1 MNETLLQQVKDQV
14 LLDWTCFGVCFFL
27 ILILLLFQTAVS
39 ANGTARESAVP
50 KVWYTCRIYLGGG
63 KGTHGE

>member
-1 MNETLLQQVKDQV
+1 MKHYSSRSKTRFYWTGRV
-14 LLDWTCFGVCFFL
+14 LEYVFFL